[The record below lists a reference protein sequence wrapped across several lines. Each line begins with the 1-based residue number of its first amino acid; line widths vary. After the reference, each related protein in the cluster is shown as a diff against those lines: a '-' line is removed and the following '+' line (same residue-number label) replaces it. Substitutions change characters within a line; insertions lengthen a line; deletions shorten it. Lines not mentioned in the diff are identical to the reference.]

1 MNCTQTGLSIRI
13 SCCVSFS
20 NPFSVSRSYTWMTLL
35 SLQAASRYLPL
46 GVILKWRGW
55 MPVDWYNGGMEH
67 TTLHLLY
74 SRFWHKFLMFRLRY
88 LPRRWLYRLLPGDCW
103 HRGICRRDLNG
114 CPHFPGL
121 AASRLR
127 YSVSA
132 PVCRR
137 YNRRRL
143 LYRTVH

>member
-55 MPVDWYNGGMEH
+55 MPVDWYPARVNVPF
-67 TTLHLLY
+67 T
-74 SRFWHKFLMFRLRY
+74 
-88 LPRRWLYRLLPGDCW
+88 
-103 HRGICRRDLNG
+103 
-114 CPHFPGL
+114 
-121 AASRLR
+121 
-127 YSVSA
+127 VSTVKMA
-132 PVCRR
+132 IPSPS
-137 YNRRRL
+137 RRL
-143 LYRTVH
+143 LA